1 LKLQQVQCGDIIANQ
16 LTIAEELPCEAIIR
30 LGRQKTMSI
39 LSQPY
44 LWDEEAAHAK
54 LEEIVWPN
62 GPVCIHC
69 RATDRIGAVT
79 GKGARA
85 GLKFCCRC
93 RKQFR
98 ATIGTIFEGSH
109 VPLYKW
115 FQACFLLIGAESSIT
130 AYRLHLHLEVTNK
143 TAMGMIQRL
152 GGHIMSARKSLRG
165 DGRDWL
171 CSLQAAASAEAML
184 SDRGVADRTTGVAP
198 EQSRWR
204 FARAAKPS
212 GWDELTGTRSPP
224 RPRRQFLRFIEM
236 ASELGCVEDA
246 ESFDR
251 LLAEMV
257 AQSVRLTRGS
267 RLAESKPCFAEPGR
281 DVPVPAA
288 A

>member
-1 LKLQQVQCGDIIANQ
+1 MA
-16 LTIAEELPCEAIIR
+16 AMIR
-30 LGRQKTMSI
+30 LERQKMSI

-44 LWDEEAAHAK
+44 FWDEEAAHAK
-54 LEEIVWPN
+54 LEELVWPN

-69 RATDRIGAVT
+69 GATDRIGAVT

-115 FQACFLLIGAESSIT
+115 LQASFLLIASESSIT

-152 GGHIMSARKSLRG
+152 GRHIMSARESWGGNDHDWASLVQIVACAEPTAPHRCFTHRTAGISAQQLGCRIARG
-165 DGRDWL
+165 P
-171 CSLQAAASAEAML
+171 SAI
-184 SDRGVADRTTGVAP
+184 GC
-198 EQSRWR
+198 
-204 FARAAKPS
+204 
-212 GWDELTGTRSPP
+212 DELPP
-224 RPRRQFLRFIEM
+224 MPFPARPRRQFLRFVET
-236 ASELGCVEDA
+236 ARELGCIED
-246 ESFDR
+246 EQSFDR
-251 LLAEMV
+251 VLAELG
-257 AQSVRLTRGS
+257 ARSI
-267 RLAESKPCFAEPGR
+267 RLARSSRPAKSKPCFVESGHDILA
-281 DVPVPAA
+281 PAA

>member
-1 LKLQQVQCGDIIANQ
+1 
-16 LTIAEELPCEAIIR
+16 
-30 LGRQKTMSI
+30 MST

-44 LWDEEAAHAK
+44 FWDEEAAHVK

-62 GPVCIHC
+62 GPMCIHC
-69 RATDRIGAVT
+69 GATERIGAVT

-115 FQACFLLIGAESSIT
+115 FQACFLLIAAESSIT

-152 GGHIMSARKSLRG
+152 GGHIISARESWRG
-165 DGRDWL
+165 GGRDWAW
-171 CSLQAAASAEAML
+171 SVQIGSSAEPITPY
-184 SDRGVADRTTGVAP
+184 RRFTHRTTGVSA
-198 EQSRWR
+198 EQLRWR
-204 FARAAKPS
+204 FARAAKPI
-212 GWDELTGTRSPP
+212 GWDELTWMRSPT
-224 RPRRQFLRFIEM
+224 RPRRQFVRFVEI
-236 ASELGCVEDA
+236 ARELGCVEDT

-251 LLAEMV
+251 LLAEV
-257 AQSVRLTRGS
+257 STQSVQRTRSS
-267 RLAESKPCFAEPGR
+267 RPAEPKPCLAGPGR
-281 DVPVPAA
+281 DVSVPAA